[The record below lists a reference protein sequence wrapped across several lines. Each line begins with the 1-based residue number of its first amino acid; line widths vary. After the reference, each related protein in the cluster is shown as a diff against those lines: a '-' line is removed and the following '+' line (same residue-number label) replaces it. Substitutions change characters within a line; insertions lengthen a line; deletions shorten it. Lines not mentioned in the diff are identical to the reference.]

1 MKILLRRCGFVFL
14 LVFISAC
21 GESAQEEPI
30 AQAVEAVQA
39 VKIVQPVPIE
49 AADVST
55 MPVQDST
62 DSTAVAED
70 ETLSEAY
77 SMLDKRTGDLD
88 ALIETRVIRVLT
100 VYSAGRYYLDGPAEK
115 GLVYE
120 MFKSFET
127 DLNKALERGHLRVHV
142 VFIPV
147 ARNQL
152 IPALLA
158 GQGDIVAAG
167 LSITPDRQELI
178 DFSIPVSK
186 SVSEILVTGP
196 SAPKLDSID
205 DLSGQT
211 IHVRMTSSYRESL
224 EELNQRF
231 VAEGKDPLNIEPI
244 SELLEDDDLVE
255 MVNAGLLPWAVVD
268 SYKTQLWDGAFKGL
282 VVRKDIEFRTGARM
296 AWAFRKDSPKLEAA
310 LNKFA
315 KKNRQ
320 GTLLGNILTNRYVRD
335 FDWASNALGGEDYK
349 RFKQLEN
356 IFKTYGDQYGMDYL
370 MVAAQGYQE
379 SRLDQ
384 SVRSSAGAV
393 GVMQLLPT
401 TAAGRSVE
409 IENITEVDPNIHAG
423 VKYMSFLRN
432 RYFSDLDS
440 DPANQ
445 AFLALGAYNAG
456 PARMIKMRAKA
467 EKLGYNPDVWF
478 DNVEVIAARDIG
490 AETVQYVANIY
501 KYYMAYKL
509 TAEAEIKRLQAREEA
524 GITSD

>member
-1 MKILLRRCGFVFL
+1 MKVLRRCSFIVVLAFL
-14 LVFISAC
+14 AAC
-21 GESAQEEPI
+21 GDSAQEESTVPI
-30 AQAVEAVQA
+30 VEAA
-39 VKIVQPVPIE
+39 QPTSAEVSDI
-49 AADVST
+49 ST
-55 MPVQDST
+55 MPAQDLT
-62 DSTAVAED
+62 DSSVVATE

-88 ALIETRVIRVLT
+88 TLIEKRTIRVLT

-120 MFKSFET
+120 MFKRFENA
-127 DLNKALERGHLRVHV
+127 LNKSLENGHVRVHV

-158 GQGDIVAAG
+158 GQGDVISAG
-167 LSITPDRQELI
+167 LSITPERQKLV

-196 SAPKLDSID
+196 SAPKLSSID

-224 EELNQRF
+224 EELNRRF
-231 VAEGKDPLNIEPI
+231 AEQGKAPLKVEPI

-268 SYKTQLWDGAFKGL
+268 SYKTQLWDGVFNDL
-282 VVRKDIEFRTGARM
+282 VFREDIVFRSGARI
-296 AWAFRKDSPKLEAA
+296 AWVFRKDSPKLEAA

-320 GTLLGNILTNRYVRD
+320 GTLIGNVLTNRYVRD
-335 FDWASNALGGEDYK
+335 FDWAANALGGEDYK
-349 RFKQLEN
+349 RFKKLEE
-356 IFKTYGDQYGMDYL
+356 IFKTYGEQYGMDYL

-393 GVMQLLPT
+393 GVMQVLPT
-401 TAAGRSVE
+401 TAAGRNVG
-409 IENITEVDPNIHAG
+409 IKNIKEVDPNIHAG
-423 VKYMSFLRN
+423 VKYMSFLRE
-432 RYFSDLDS
+432 RYFSDLEN
-440 DPANQ
+440 DPENQ
-445 AFLALGAYNAG
+445 TFLALGAYNAG
-456 PARMIKMRAKA
+456 PSRMIKMRAKA
-467 EKLGYNPDVWF
+467 KKLGYDPNVWF

-501 KYYMAYKL
+501 KYFLAYKL
-509 TAEAEIKRLQAREEA
+509 TAETELKRIQAREEA
-524 GITSD
+524 GIK

>member
-1 MKILLRRCGFVFL
+1 MKVLLTRCSFIVL
-14 LVFISAC
+14 LAALTAC
-21 GESAQEEPI
+21 GDTSQEEPAAQTVET
-30 AQAVEAVQA
+30 AQAIGVQETDA
-39 VKIVQPVPIE
+39 S
-49 AADVST
+49 A
-55 MPVQDST
+55 MPAQEST
-62 DSTAVAED
+62 DPSVVAED

-77 SMLDKRTGDLD
+77 SMLKKRTGDLD
-88 ALIETRVIRVLT
+88 ALTETRAIRVLT

-120 MFKSFET
+120 MFKRFEN
-127 DLNKALERGHLRVHV
+127 DLNKALKSGHLRVHV
-142 VFIPV
+142 VFVPV

-158 GQGDIVAAG
+158 GQGDIISAG
-167 LSITPDRQELI
+167 LSITPERQKLI

-196 SAPKLDSID
+196 SAPKLSSID

-231 VAEGKDPLNIEPI
+231 VDQGKAPLNIEPI

-268 SYKTQLWDGAFKGL
+268 SYKAQLWDGVFKEL
-282 VVRKDIEFRTGARM
+282 VFRKDIVFRSGARI
-296 AWAFRKDSPKLEAA
+296 AWAFRKNSPKLEAA

-320 GTLLGNILTNRYVRD
+320 GTLIGNVLTNRYVRD

-349 RFKQLEN
+349 RFKKLEN

-401 TAAGRSVE
+401 TAAGRSVD
-409 IENITEVDPNIHAG
+409 IKNITEVDPNIHAG
-423 VKYMSFLRN
+423 VKYMSFLRE
-432 RYFSDLDS
+432 RYFSDLDN

-445 AFLALGAYNAG
+445 SFLALGAYNAG
-456 PARMIKMRAKA
+456 PSRMIKLRAKA
-467 EKLGYNPDVWF
+467 EKLGYDPNVWF

-509 TAEAEIKRLQAREEA
+509 TAEAEIKRIRAREEA
-524 GITSD
+524 GIKSD